1 MRQSSA
7 FRTVQNQGGALN
19 LKMGAVHHGDFTE
32 GEGISSGS
40 AADYLSADGTL
51 DEISKRSVETLS

>member
-1 MRQSSA
+1 MRTPLL
-7 FRTVQNQGGALN
+7 F
-19 LKMGAVHHGDFTE
+19 AVHHGDFTE
-32 GEGISSGS
+32 GPEGISSGS

>member
-1 MRQSSA
+1 MRTPLL
-7 FRTVQNQGGALN
+7 F
-19 LKMGAVHHGDFTE
+19 AVHHGDFTE
-32 GEGISSGS
+32 GPDGS